1 MKSYLLYKVVLEK
14 TKKVKVEY
22 EILAIKKKD

>member
-1 MKSYLLYKVVLEK
+1 MKNYLLYKVVLEK